1 MKRPFVL
8 LGGSAFGFLMLAAC
22 VQTGAVKAL
31 VLICAALGLCALFG
45 LAVLWLREKR
55 IYKKL
60 EELSGQKRPRA
71 FSVLRAL
78 ALILLAGTLS
88 LSLYARAWEKSAAP
102 VEKLD
107 GVEARIRGTVLDYPQ
122 EMYHEAY
129 YRVRVEK
136 VSVNGKIL
144 EMPEFTARVSTWT
157 PFSCQPYDALEC
169 TVKFSLF
176 SDSGGLYSGRNSW
189 LADGV
194 AISAYLSDYET
205 VTVIPDP
212 GGPLGEWAV
221 RWRHTLGRS
230 LEKRLPSEEAGLIRA
245 VLLGEKER
253 VSDQAYEN
261 FKMIG
266 ASHLLVISGLHM
278 TALAACFS
286 LLAAALRLNRVG
298 RNLLTAGMIVGFLF
312 LIAFPVSAVRSGI
325 MYLIALLAGC
335 LGRQADSLNS
345 LGFAVL
351 AICLANP
358 FSGGDLSFALSVFST
373 LGILLAASRISQ
385 RLLRPFEKRPRLR
398 RLVSPAA
405 KSFGVT
411 FSAQLFTLPLQ
422 IMVFGG
428 ISLMAPIASLVLVL
442 PCTLLLYVSLGA
454 AFFGVFPVLSPLAE
468 PFSFCAGWLARFSM
482 GAAECLAR
490 VPGAYLNL
498 SRPVWILVLVGVLVF
513 LSAMWIFSRSRPAV
527 CAALLGILLL
537 SGCGRV
543 LESGDGTVTLA
554 AVPDS
559 SCVVVMKDRRA
570 AVLSLGGY
578 RTDAAANLL
587 YRNDI
592 SRVEVLCLPV
602 RDQDAREAAVD
613 ILETF
618 GAEKL
623 AMPTDAYLGRD
634 LLLAGKRSAR
644 AYLEDGDE
652 IEVLDGVKIKTSCG
666 MERLEAEIYGV
677 TVMVETGETGAGSCG
692 ILFTTQTESRVNSS
706 FTVLQNDDIIDAEGG
721 GRAADQWGSLTALT
735 RDYRGCGII
744 EGQSESALA
753 ALPSGQY
760 IFPDGNGLYLDV
772 CRDGSV
778 SFRGESVCLN

>member
-1 MKRPFVL
+1 MKRPFAL
-8 LGGSAFGFLMLAAC
+8 LGGTAFAFLMLAAC
-22 VQTGAVKAL
+22 VETAAVEAL
-31 VLICAALGLCALFG
+31 ALICAGLGICALFG
-45 LAVLWLREKR
+45 LAVLWLRGKKPLHKAEK
-55 IYKKL
+55 
-60 EELSGQKRPRA
+60 LSGKKRPGA
-71 FSVLRAL
+71 FSVLCFL
-78 ALILLAGTLS
+78 ALVLLTGALS
-88 LSLYARAWEKSAAP
+88 LFLYVKAWEKSVAP

-122 EMYHEAY
+122 EAYHKAY
-129 YRVRVEK
+129 YRVKVER

-144 EMPEFTARVSTWT
+144 EMPEFTVRVSTWM

-169 TVKFSLF
+169 TLKFSLF
-176 SDSGGLYSGRNSW
+176 NDSGELYSSRNSW

-194 AISAYLSDYET
+194 AISAYLSDYEA

-212 GGPLGEWAV
+212 GSPPGEWAV
-221 RWRHTLGRS
+221 RWRHTLGRT
-230 LEKRLPSEEAGLIRA
+230 LEKRLPVEEAGMIRA
-245 VLLGEKER
+245 ILLGEREK

-261 FKMIG
+261 FKVIG

-286 LLAAALRLNRVG
+286 LLAAALHLNRVG

-325 MYLIALLAGC
+325 MYLTALLAEC
-335 LGRQADSLNS
+335 LGRRTDSINS

-373 LGILLAASRISQ
+373 LGILLMAGRISQ
-385 RLLRPFEKRPRLR
+385 QLLRPFEKRPRLR
-398 RLVSPAA
+398 RLFSPVA

-428 ISLMAPIASLVLVL
+428 ASLLAPLASLILVF

-454 AFFGVFPVLSPLAE
+454 AFFGVFPLLSPLAD
-468 PFSFCAGWLARFSM
+468 PFSFCSGWLARFSM
-482 GAAECLAR
+482 NTAKCLAQ

-498 SRPVWILVLVGVLVF
+498 SRPVWILVLIGVLIF
-513 LSAMWIFSRSRPAV
+513 LSGMWIFSGSRPAV
-527 CAALLGILLL
+527 CAALAGILFLF
-537 SGCGRV
+537 GCGRI
-543 LESGDGTVTLA
+543 LESGGSDTITLA

-559 SCVVVMKDRRA
+559 SCVVVMKNRRA

-578 RTDAAANLL
+578 RTDAAENLL
-587 YRNDI
+587 YRNNI
-592 SRVEVLCLPV
+592 NRVEALCLPA

-623 AMPTDAYLGRD
+623 VAPADAYLGRD
-634 LLLAGKRSAR
+634 LLLAGRQSAR
-644 AYLEDGDE
+644 VYLEDGDE
-652 IEVLDGVKIKTSCG
+652 IEVLDGVKITVSCG
-666 MERLEAEIYGV
+666 MKRLEAEIYGV
-677 TVMVETGETGAGSCG
+677 TVMVETGQTGTGSCG
-692 ILFTTQTESRVNSS
+692 ILFTTQTESRINSP
-706 FTVLQNDDIIDAEGG
+706 FTVLQNDDII
-721 GRAADQWGSLTALT
+721 
-735 RDYRGCGII
+735 
-744 EGQSESALA
+744 EGQNESVLA
-753 ALPSGQY
+753 ALPSGRY
-760 IFPDGNGLYLDV
+760 VFPDGDGLYLDLR
-772 CRDGSV
+772 RDGSV